1 MTEHGMYRLL
11 LQSPPD
17 TSAYP
22 ASVGSNPGQLLTT
35 VDFADE
41 LTTAT
46 LYHSPDHG
54 IPLSPMVLTLALDLG
69 TPTMAMPP
77 TRDLL
82 AMTPASGHSSR
93 RPAVVP
99 PRDSALIRHGLV
111 VGPVD
116 HLASGAHLGVR
127 LVRVRV
133 VEVLRQVL
141 VKDLVQGREE
151 RTMGLEPMRP
161 MIEHDTTP
169 NGIHG
174 LART

>member
-1 MTEHGMYRLL
+1 
-11 LQSPPD
+11 
-17 TSAYP
+17 
-22 ASVGSNPGQLLTT
+22 
-35 VDFADE
+35 
-41 LTTAT
+41 
-46 LYHSPDHG
+46 
-54 IPLSPMVLTLALDLG
+54 MVLTLALDLG

-111 VGPVD
+111 VGLVD

-141 VKDLVQGREE
+141 VKDLVQAREE

-169 NGIHG
+169 NEIRG

>member
-1 MTEHGMYRLL
+1 MI
-11 LQSPPD
+11 
-17 TSAYP
+17 
-22 ASVGSNPGQLLTT
+22 
-35 VDFADE
+35 
-41 LTTAT
+41 AT
-46 LYHSPDHG
+46 QYHSPDHD
-54 IPLSPMVLTLALDLG
+54 IPLSLMALTPALDLA
-69 TPTMAMPP
+69 TLTMAMLP
-77 TRDLL
+77 TPGLL

-99 PRDSALIRHGLV
+99 PRASAHIRHGPV
-111 VGPVD
+111 VDPAD
-116 HLASGAHLGVR
+116 HLASGAHLGVH